1 MRTGRLRTTVWYWK
15 QSLETFLHPAA
26 SRLCLGNRSIPILG
40 THSPSNSK
48 ISWQAATWPRESS
61 FQYYFSVSLTS
72 SRFWERFLICRTCT
86 LHTPSTATNTFITI
100 MPPFPGSPRYV
111 ISLQMCLWRRKPSR
125 VFYVC
130 ATAWQDISQLPS
142 RNPTHHVNTVRSV
155 S

>member
-1 MRTGRLRTTVWYWK
+1 MV
-15 QSLETFLHPAA
+15 LETVPGDLP
-26 SRLCLGNRSIPILG
+26 
-40 THSPSNSK
+40 SPSCEQTVFGEQKYSNSRHTFSFK
-48 ISWQAATWPRESS
+48 FQNIMAGSNVTSGIFISILL
-61 FQYYFSVSLTS
+61 FSETSLTS

-111 ISLQMCLWRRKPSR
+111 ISLQMCLWRCKPSR

-142 RNPTHHVNTVRSV
+142 RNPTHHVNTVGSV